1 MISHAWRDVMF
12 GIAPVNVKTIEF
24 SMIEQ
29 SVVNGDTPP
38 TFEGKPSISGVPP
51 KIASMCGTFPGSW
64 STTWTSKRDHRSL
77 KQLTVSFHVC
87 ASVFHAGIDTC
98 CCGIDE
104 VFVVESLL
112 PGRSS
117 THVRL
122 R

>member
-38 TFEGKPSISGVPP
+38 TFEGKPPISGVPP
-51 KIASMCGTFPGSW
+51 
-64 STTWTSKRDHRSL
+64 KRDHRSL
-77 KQLTVSFHVC
+77 KQLTVAFHVC
-87 ASVFHAGIDTC
+87 ASAFHAGIDTC

-104 VFVVESLL
+104 GFVVESLL

-117 THVRL
+117 APVWL
-122 R
+122 W